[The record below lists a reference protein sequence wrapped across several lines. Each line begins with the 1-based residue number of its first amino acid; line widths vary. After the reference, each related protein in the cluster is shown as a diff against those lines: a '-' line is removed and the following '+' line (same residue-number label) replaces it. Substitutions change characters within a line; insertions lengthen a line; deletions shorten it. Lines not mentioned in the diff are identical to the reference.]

1 MVFCCSER
9 ECKMRSLHC
18 QLNND
23 CGTHCSELL
32 GSYHKYIQLLL
43 KARAN
48 PNLPD
53 DVRWLLMEL
62 VALCEGKEKVELLLR
77 PPWPPPVHLDRFL
90 STLFCCLIRKC
101 KMKLLH
107 GRIRELLVLSNTAS
121 VCLLYQKW
129 LMEGPARCISEKL
142 HYDDYK
148 ISKHRANSL
157 CIHGKIPWPPPVL
170 AWSSDEHKFNKYAC
184 LWRGGLQLMVIS
196 QWMKKWS
203 PVIFFFYVR
212 QTTVFCIIQ
221 LMDVYLL
228 SCNYYNTQSISETT
242 SLQLQ
247 IQRTRRC
254 WTLTSIA
261 LYLYM
266 ESY

>member
-1 MVFCCSER
+1 
-9 ECKMRSLHC
+9 MRSLHC

-43 KARAN
+43 KDRAN

-62 VALCEGKEKVELLLR
+62 VALCEGKEKVELLLK

-121 VCLLYQKW
+121 VCLLYHKW

-203 PVIFFFYVR
+203 PVIFFSMSGK
-212 QTTVFCIIQ
+212 Q
-221 LMDVYLL
+221 
-228 SCNYYNTQSISETT
+228 QSF
-242 SLQLQ
+242 
-247 IQRTRRC
+247 
-254 WTLTSIA
+254 A
-261 LYLYM
+261 LY
-266 ESY
+266 S

>member
-1 MVFCCSER
+1 
-9 ECKMRSLHC
+9 MRSLHC

-23 CGTHCSELL
+23 CGTHYSELL

-77 PPWPPPVHLDRFL
+77 PPWPPPVHLNRFL